1 MEVLF
6 ERLTDIGAGLLPALG
21 HLLLWVMALAGVLG
35 SLFPAFPGATLI
47 WGAAVAHG
55 VVYGFDPLG
64 GWTLGILTLLT
75 GVSIGGQYVVGALG
89 ARRFGAS
96 GWGVAAAGVGML
108 VGTFALPIPVVG
120 SLVGAFVGAVLV
132 EFPRLRREVEASDG
146 MAHRSA
152 SDTGDSVEGVERSA
166 TAGAARAGMGAVL
179 GAILGMVVEF
189 GTALLMV
196 GVLFVGFI
204 S

>member
-1 MEVLF
+1 
-6 ERLTDIGAGLLPALG
+6 
-21 HLLLWVMALAGVLG
+21 
-35 SLFPAFPGATLI
+35 
-47 WGAAVAHG
+47 
-55 VVYGFDPLG
+55 
-64 GWTLGILTLLT
+64 
-75 GVSIGGQYVVGALG
+75 
-89 ARRFGAS
+89 
-96 GWGVAAAGVGML
+96 
-108 VGTFALPIPVVG
+108 
-120 SLVGAFVGAVLV
+120 LVGAFVGAVLV

-146 MAHRSA
+146 MAHRSG